1 MLRPSSVQS
10 KTEPTVFVCQSFL
23 RDVATRSFPFTV
35 GSLPAQHTC
44 TIAQL
49 HLFCFYLFKEHIS
62 YLAYSHNLA
71 HYKLSVN
78 ANFEQTQNF

>member
-35 GSLPAQHTC
+35 GSLPARHTC
-44 TIAQL
+44 TIASV
-49 HLFCFYLFKEHIS
+49 LFLSFQR
-62 YLAYSHNLA
+62 A
-71 HYKLSVN
+71 YKLSCLL
-78 ANFEQTQNF
+78 T

>member
-23 RDVATRSFPFTV
+23 RKLLLGV
-35 GSLPAQHTC
+35 SLLQLAHYPLGTQT
-44 TIAQL
+44 QL
-49 HLFCFYLFKEHIS
+49 HLFCFYLFKEHVS

-71 HYKLSVN
+71 HCKLSVN
-78 ANFEQTQNF
+78 TNFEQTQNF

>member
-1 MLRPSSVQS
+1 MYANRFCAMLLLGV
-10 KTEPTVFVCQSFL
+10 
-23 RDVATRSFPFTV
+23 
-35 GSLPAQHTC
+35 SLLQLAHYPLGTH
-44 TIAQL
+44 AQL